1 MSVSNDIEAIKTAYR
16 YLQKLKD
23 IREQTAM
30 QETAVVTR
38 EARSVQEGAEAQR
51 QAVAQKS
58 PLPAT
63 MEREVKGLSMSV

>member
-1 MSVSNDIEAIKTAYR
+1 MSVSNDLEVIKRASR

-23 IREQTAM
+23 IWEQTAM

-38 EARSVQEGAEAQR
+38 AARPEQKGAEAQR

-63 MEREVKGLSMSV
+63 MEREVRGLSMSV